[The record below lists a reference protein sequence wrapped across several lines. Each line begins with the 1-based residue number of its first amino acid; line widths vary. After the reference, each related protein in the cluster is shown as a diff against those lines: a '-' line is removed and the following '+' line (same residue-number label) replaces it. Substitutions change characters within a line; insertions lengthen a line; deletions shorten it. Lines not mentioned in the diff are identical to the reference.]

1 MKDDHRSYINTQL
14 LQLGKESLKKFR
26 LVRDSNPWPLRYWC
40 SALPIKL
47 HRYRRGQ
54 GNESRTSR
62 NFFFQAFFSQLQR
75 LRICVHIIWFSYI
88 QNFNKKLSYTLLL
101 VLIFNNYW
109 TRLSKIVICLWRAD
123 QLFAEAE
130 ARLRQIIDLRDTDK
144 SRYFAITEFNNC
156 FIIRSPSLFF

>member
-1 MKDDHRSYINTQL
+1 MKDDHRSYIHNFYI
-14 LQLGKESLKKFR
+14 GKRKPEKNSGLYGIRTLDLCDTGIAEVKGT
-26 LVRDSNPWPLRYWC
+26 NPVQ
-40 SALPIKL
+40 AGI
-47 HRYRRGQ
+47 
-54 GNESRTSR
+54 
-62 NFFFQAFFSQLQR
+62 FFQAFFPQLQR

-88 QNFNKKLSYTLLL
+88 QNFIKKKLSCTLLL

-144 SRYFAITEFNNC
+144 SLYFAITQFNNC